1 MLVWA
6 LWLAGQT
13 IAKPVDVPENVPPL
27 PPPPTLQVEDVPND
41 DGSALRIQVAIP
53 DTAGLEKVLL
63 QRREGTSWVTV
74 GELSP
79 PDLVWTDVHLKPNRP
94 YTYRAV
100 AVYRRGDASFQ
111 RESPGVEGV
120 PRRSWFH
127 RGRLS
132 AFVIFVLFTLT
143 FFYFYGRAQGDARL
157 FIRKIPGLDALD
169 DAVGR
174 ATEMGRPILYTF
186 GLGEMQDLATI
197 ASLAILKRVA
207 RKVAEYETRLIVPNY
222 DPIVMTAAQ
231 EVVKEAYLEAGR
243 PDLYNEDD
251 VFFLTKDQFGYA
263 AGVDGIMVRE
273 RPGAVFLQGIFF
285 AESLILAE
293 TGFSV
298 GAIQVA
304 GTTSITQLP
313 FFIAACDY
321 TLIGEEMYAASA
333 YLTRQPVEVASIKA
347 EDFGKMAFIA
357 VILLGIVLESMGIHV
372 IREFF
377 ALF

>member
-1 MLVWA
+1 MIGMLVLFA
-6 LWLAGQT
+6 QVL
-13 IAKPVDVPENVPPL
+13 AKPVDVPDTAPPL
-27 PPPPTLQVEDVPND
+27 PPPPRVAVEDIPND
-41 DGSALRIQVAIP
+41 DGTALKIQVTVD
-53 DTAGLEKVLL
+53 DTAGLVSLHI
-63 QRREGTSWVTV
+63 QRREGERWQTV
-74 GELSP
+74 GEVQPGEAFHDTGLRA
-79 PDLVWTDVHLKPNRP
+79 NRT
-94 YTYRAV
+94 YAYRAV
-100 AVYRRGDASFQ
+100 AIYRLGETEIQ
-111 RESPGVEGV
+111 RPSEAVEGI

-127 RGRLS
+127 RGRIS
-132 AFVIFVLFTLT
+132 AFVIFVLFTLV
-143 FFYFYGRAQGDARL
+143 FFYLFGRAQTDTRL
-157 FIRKIPGLDALD
+157 FIRRIPGLDALD

-263 AGVDGIMVRE
+263 AGVDGLMVRE

-347 EDFGKMAFIA
+347 EDVGKMAFIV
-357 VILLGIVLESMGIHV
+357 VILLGIVLETLGIHV
-372 IREFF
+372 IRDFF

>member
-1 MLVWA
+1 MTF
-6 LWLAGQT
+6 WLALVTQVL
-13 IAKPVDVPENVPPL
+13 AKPVDVPDSAPPL
-27 PPPPTLQVEDVPND
+27 PPPPSIAVEDIPND
-41 DGSALRIQVAIP
+41 DGTALKIRVDIS
-53 DTAGLEKVLL
+53 DTAGLQTVLV
-63 QRREGTSWVTV
+63 QRQEGDVWKTV
-74 GELSP
+74 GEIQLGEEFH
-79 PDLVWTDVHLKPNRP
+79 DTGLRANRT
-94 YTYRAV
+94 YAYRAV
-100 AVYRRGDASFQ
+100 AVYRMGEAEIQ
-111 RESPGVEGV
+111 RPSGVVEGI

-127 RGRLS
+127 RGRIS
-132 AFVIFVLFTLT
+132 AFVIFVLFTLV
-143 FFYFYGRAQGDARL
+143 FFYLYGRAQTDSRL
-157 FIRKIPGLDALD
+157 FIRRIPGLDSLD

-207 RKVAEYETRLIVPNY
+207 KKVAEYETRLIVPNY

-347 EDFGKMAFIA
+347 EDFGKMAFIV
-357 VILLGIVLESMGIHV
+357 VILLGILLETFGIHV
-372 IREFF
+372 IRDFF